1 MKKTLL
7 LCLALA
13 SGATLLNA
21 RNSQKSVDFSGNW
34 VLDANQT
41 KNLPQGI
48 ESYGMTIKQTAQQL
62 DVQTTLKGDL
72 RPMANLPNEPNGPN
86 GRTQG
91 PDSPGRY
98 PGDSPGGYPRGM
110 GGGMGMPRVGG
121 MGMPGGR
128 AAGPMGEG
136 IPGGTMPRGGGGEGR
151 RPSAGRSQ
159 AIAAFK
165 FYPDNAIYKLDG
177 SESTAKLG
185 GSAQSGASLKANW
198 EKGGKQLKL
207 SVTGDDDSDRR
218 GEQIQLKDVLKL
230 SKDGQ
235 TLKVDR
241 TVQTARGSSTLHLVF
256 HKQGSASTN
265 SPAA

>member
-13 SGATLLNA
+13 STVALLNA
-21 RNSQKSVDFSGNW
+21 KNPPKSADFSGNW
-34 VLDANQT
+34 VMETDQT
-41 KNLPQGI
+41 KNLPQGL
-48 ESYGMTIKQTAQQL
+48 ESYRMAIKQTGEQL
-62 DVQTTLKGDL
+62 GVQTTLKGDL
-72 RPMANLPNEPNGPN
+72 RPMGNLPNIPNGPN
-86 GRTQG
+86 GGGQG
-91 PDSPGRY
+91 PGSTGRY
-98 PGDSPGGYPRGM
+98 PNTAPGGYPGGM

-128 AAGPMGEG
+128 AGGPMSEG
-136 IPGGTMPRGGGGEGR
+136 IPGSTMPRGGGGEGR
-151 RPSAGRSQ
+151 RPGGGRSQ

-165 FYPDNAIYKLDG
+165 LYPSNAVYKLDG

-185 GSAQSGASLKANW
+185 GSAHSGASLKANW

-207 SVTGDDDSDRR
+207 SLTGDDDSDRR

-241 TVQTARGSSTLHLVF
+241 TVRTARGSSTLHLVF
-256 HKQGSASTN
+256 HKEGSAPAS